1 MTYLVR
7 PATDEEREAVACSWR
22 TLLKLPKGERDDAGQ
37 LLVPIGHFD
46 LARDFLRIA
55 LNDAIDT
62 ALDRCTVLV
71 ADHPDAP
78 GFPLGWVAFERG
90 HAGPLA
96 RATDPRRLL
105 ALHVQANSRKAW
117 VGRTLLRHVLDL
129 LGPDTPCALMTA
141 AGRRLLGHVRASMGR
156 VAA

>member
-1 MTYLVR
+1 MKPRGCANIYAIR
-7 PATDEEREAVACSWR
+7 PATDEEREAVASSWR
-22 TLLKLPKGERDDAGQ
+22 TLLKLPKGSKDEDAGQ
-37 LLVPIGHFD
+37 LVVQVGHYD
-46 LARDFLRIA
+46 LGREMLRLS
-55 LNDAIDT
+55 LNDAIDA

-78 GFPLGWVAFERG
+78 GFPLGWVAFDSE
-90 HAGPLA
+90 
-96 RATDPRRLL
+96 PRQLL

-129 LGPDTPCALMTA
+129 LGADVPSALMTA
-141 AGRRLLGHVRASMGR
+141 AGRRLLGHVRASMGK